1 MPYNY
6 YPVTIYEGILVTD
19 ILKKF
24 KYSDEFRNSSFVESY
39 LIKDEDT
46 PESLAY
52 YLYGDATLS
61 WLILSINSISDRNS
75 QWPMDY
81 GAFERLIDY
90 KYPGSSIFLEDTKLN
105 FVLSDAVK
113 FVVSGDEYSIT
124 KTDRTFNKIVTDVV
138 LPLSVQTGDTVSFYD
153 SQDNLLKTTTLDRV
167 VYEEEYSVHHFEN
180 EGQYFDPRD
189 YDEEEQST
197 LIRRYVLGFAEEYLI
212 TNKTYEQLLNDKKR
226 DIVLILPEY
235 KDVVISKIRKLFN
248 VNNKNNNV
256 LDVESR
262 ATIGDISE

>member
-24 KYSDEFRNSSFVESY
+24 KYSDEFRNSSYVESY

-75 QWPMDY
+75 EWPMDY
-81 GAFERLIDY
+81 SAFERLIDY

-113 FVVSGDEYSIT
+113 FVVSGDEYNIT

-153 SQDNLLKTTTLDRV
+153 SENNLLKTTTLDRV
-167 VYEEEYSVHHFEN
+167 VYEDEYSVHHFEN
-180 EGQYFDPRD
+180 QGQYFDPRD

-212 TNKTYEQLLNDKKR
+212 TNKRYEELLNDKKR